1 MGTRPLVSPF
11 GKFVWAMAW
20 ALAHQRGRVLN
31 AARVI
36 YLDSNATTCVAPE
49 VLEAML
55 PFLRDQF
62 VNPSATYRAARTVRR
77 AVEKAREQVAAL
89 LGADAEE
96 VIFTSGGT
104 EAINTAH
111 ASVRALWPER
121 RRLIIGAT
129 EHAAVWESAQ
139 RWRQSGGEV
148 AVAPVDR
155 QGLILLPAL
164 EQLLAEAPTGLV
176 SIMWAN
182 NETGVVAPMAEIVRA
197 AQAAGAQVHAD
208 AVQAVGKL
216 ALDVTKVPIDY
227 LSLSGHK
234 MHAPKGIGALWVS
247 KRRRFQPLL
256 VGGGQENERRGGTE
270 NVPGVVAL
278 GAAAAAMKQGLAEG
292 TEAKVRALR
301 DRFEAALQQ
310 QVPGLRIHGAEAPRL
325 GTTSSLGFPGL
336 DAAGLL
342 ILLDQAGI
350 ACSAGSAC
358 HSAALHPSPVLA
370 AMGLDAATA
379 SSTLRFS
386 WSRFTT
392 AEETDAA
399 VQAVS
404 RAVNRMRQV
413 AAG

>member
-1 MGTRPLVSPF
+1 M
-11 GKFVWAMAW
+11 
-20 ALAHQRGRVLN
+20 
-31 AARVI
+31 I

-55 PFLRDQF
+55 PFLREQF
-62 VNPSATYRAARTVRR
+62 VNPSASYRAARTARR
-77 AVEKAREQVAAL
+77 AVEQAREQVAAL
-89 LGADAEE
+89 LGAEPEE

-129 EHAAVWESAQ
+129 EHAAVLESAE

-155 QGLILLPAL
+155 QGRVLLSAL
-164 EQLLAEAPTGLV
+164 EELLAEAPTALV

-182 NETGVVAPMAEIVRA
+182 NETGVVAPMAEIVRL

-216 ALDVTKVPIDY
+216 ALHVSEVPVDY

-247 KRRRFQPLL
+247 RRRRFQPLL
-256 VGGGQENERRGGTE
+256 VGGGQENGRRGGTE
-270 NVPGVVAL
+270 NVAGIVAL
-278 GAAAAAMKQGLAEG
+278 GVAAAGMARALADG
-292 TEAKVRALR
+292 TERRVRSLR
-301 DRFEAALQQ
+301 DRFESAVKTAL
-310 QVPGLRIHGAEAPRL
+310 PEARIHAEEAPRL
-325 GTTSSLGFPGL
+325 GTTSSVCLPGV

-342 ILLDQAGI
+342 ILLDKAGV

-358 HSAALHPSPVLA
+358 HSAALHPSHVLE
-370 AMGLDAATA
+370 AMGIDAAHA
-379 SSTLRFS
+379 ASTLRFS

-392 AEETDAA
+392 EEETDAA
-399 VQAVS
+399 LGALKQAVE
-404 RAVNRMRQV
+404 RMRQV
-413 AAG
+413 AAA